1 MLLQLGVQHLQNPPA
16 NGLGSRDKSTILH
29 IWPLGFLPLYFIC
42 TRGKQ
47 EYLTSVGQCGRVGEH
62 SAAVGKCVCAAGFA
76 ETHTHEDPS
85 PHGPTQQALSYSTFR
100 LTELMLPKVS
110 GFFFL
115 RLSDESLDLFTS
127 PFQVKQPASAP
138 VS

>member
-1 MLLQLGVQHLQNPPA
+1 M
-16 NGLGSRDKSTILH
+16 
-29 IWPLGFLPLYFIC
+29 
-42 TRGKQ
+42 
-47 EYLTSVGQCGRVGEH
+47 GQCGRVGEH
-62 SAAVGKCVCAAGFA
+62 SAAVGKRVCAAGFA
-76 ETHTHEDPS
+76 ETHTYEDPS
-85 PHGPTQQALSYSTFR
+85 PRGPTQQALSYSTLR

-110 GFFFL
+110 GFFL